1 EPRDEIEAML
11 AAQMAAVHSATMT
24 FTRRLAH
31 VENIPQQDSAARA
44 FNTLARTFTAQM
56 EALKRYRTGGEQK
69 VTVQHVTVNE
79 GGQAVVGNVS
89 HRPGGLSRG
98 LRGSCRKENTPAEQV
113 EAGATVHLP
122 LDQLEPSDLP
132 LGLAAAPRR
141 RERRPDR
148 GTVLLQP
155 RRKRLE
161 SADPTRSGIGQ
172 PGGHRHARRLRADL
186 RIDHTPAHEGCPPA

>member
-1 EPRDEIEAML
+1 MVLPRSHVGQVRLQRDVL
-11 AAQMAAVHSATMT
+11 RSAV
-24 FTRRLAH
+24 
-31 VENIPQQDSAARA
+31 QAARP
-44 FNTLARTFTAQM
+44 
-56 EALKRYRTGGEQK
+56 ALLPSELPSIVRALP
-69 VTVQHVTVNE
+69 HFW
-79 GGQAVVGNVS
+79 
-89 HRPGGLSRG
+89 LSRP

-155 RRKRLE
+155 RRKPL
-161 SADPTRSGIGQ
+161 
-172 PGGHRHARRLRADL
+172 
-186 RIDHTPAHEGCPPA
+186 